1 MVDQLARLQTALT
14 GRYTIER
21 ELGRGGMAIV
31 YLAQD
36 LKHRRSVAIKVLHP
50 ELAAAVGTD
59 RFLREI
65 EIAASLTHPHIVP
78 LHDSGEADSFAYYVM
93 PYVEGESLRER
104 LTRETQLPLDEAVQI
119 GREVADALAHAHSH
133 DVVHR
138 DIKPENILL
147 EAGHAVVSDFGI
159 ARAITAAGGEKLTA
173 TGLAVGTPAYMSPE
187 QLAGG
192 EHVDGRTDVYS
203 LGCVLYEMLAGEP
216 PFTGPTAQAIQARKL
231 TDPVPRLRTIRETV
245 PDALDQVIRRAL
257 AKNPADRFATAHQLA
272 EALERGRTQD
282 AAAGAE
288 SPVAREGPTPRR
300 RSARTAAVVA
310 TAVVLAAASWWAFN
324 ASRGRRAGVA
334 GPTRVESLA
343 VLPLDNFTGD
353 PGQEYFVD
361 GMTEALIA
369 DLSKIGALRVIS
381 RRSVM
386 QYKAVS
392 KPLPEI
398 AKELHV
404 GFVVEGSVVQAGG
417 RVRITAQLI
426 EGATDR
432 HLWAETYERDLR
444 DVLALQS
451 EVARAIAHEVKIKL
465 TPQEQARLETAR
477 PIDPAAHEAYLL
489 GRYLWNKRTAAGLAK
504 AFTYFRQAISK
515 DSSYAAA
522 YAGMADY
529 YNVLPFYSRHSPAE
543 VFPQA
548 KAAALKALEIDET
561 LAEAHA
567 ALAYIT
573 AYYDWD
579 LHGAEREFQRALDL
593 NPSNA
598 AAHHSYSRLLA
609 ALGRVDEALAE
620 IKRSEALDPVSP
632 LLQANTAMILYFGG
646 RYDQAIEQLH
656 RTLELDSSYVVAQ
669 WGLGLAYEQKALYAP
684 AITMMEKAAAGS
696 ARDANFL
703 GSLGHV
709 YAIAGRRR
717 AARQIINE
725 LQEQS
730 KRGYVSS
737 YHVGL
742 VYAGLGED
750 ERAIAWLQ
758 KAAHERSTLLV
769 YLRMDPRLA
778 TLRSDR
784 RFQALTHQVGLP
796 E

>member
-1 MVDQLARLQTALT
+1 
-14 GRYTIER
+14 
-21 ELGRGGMAIV
+21 
-31 YLAQD
+31 
-36 LKHRRSVAIKVLHP
+36 
-50 ELAAAVGTD
+50 
-59 RFLREI
+59 
-65 EIAASLTHPHIVP
+65 
-78 LHDSGEADSFAYYVM
+78 
-93 PYVEGESLRER
+93 
-104 LTRETQLPLDEAVQI
+104 
-119 GREVADALAHAHSH
+119 
-133 DVVHR
+133 
-138 DIKPENILL
+138 
-147 EAGHAVVSDFGI
+147 
-159 ARAITAAGGEKLTA
+159 
-173 TGLAVGTPAYMSPE
+173 
-187 QLAGG
+187 
-192 EHVDGRTDVYS
+192 
-203 LGCVLYEMLAGEP
+203 
-216 PFTGPTAQAIQARKL
+216 
-231 TDPVPRLRTIRETV
+231 
-245 PDALDQVIRRAL
+245 
-257 AKNPADRFATAHQLA
+257 
-272 EALERGRTQD
+272 
-282 AAAGAE
+282 
-288 SPVAREGPTPRR
+288 
-300 RSARTAAVVA
+300 
-310 TAVVLAAASWWAFN
+310 
-324 ASRGRRAGVA
+324 
-334 GPTRVESLA
+334 
-343 VLPLDNFTGD
+343 
-353 PGQEYFVD
+353 
-361 GMTEALIA
+361 
-369 DLSKIGALRVIS
+369 
-381 RRSVM
+381 M

-504 AFTYFRQAISK
+504 AFTYFREAISK

>member
-1 MVDQLARLQTALT
+1 
-14 GRYTIER
+14 
-21 ELGRGGMAIV
+21 
-31 YLAQD
+31 
-36 LKHRRSVAIKVLHP
+36 
-50 ELAAAVGTD
+50 
-59 RFLREI
+59 
-65 EIAASLTHPHIVP
+65 
-78 LHDSGEADSFAYYVM
+78 
-93 PYVEGESLRER
+93 
-104 LTRETQLPLDEAVQI
+104 
-119 GREVADALAHAHSH
+119 
-133 DVVHR
+133 
-138 DIKPENILL
+138 
-147 EAGHAVVSDFGI
+147 
-159 ARAITAAGGEKLTA
+159 
-173 TGLAVGTPAYMSPE
+173 MSPD

-216 PFTGPTAQAIQARKL
+216 PFTGPTAQPIQARKL
-231 TDPVPRLRTIRETV
+231 TDPVRRLRTIRETV

-272 EALERGRTQD
+272 EALKRGRTQD

-432 HLWAETYERDLR
+432 HLWAERYERDLR

-451 EVARAIAHEVKIKL
+451 EVARAIAHEVRIKL

-504 AFTYFRQAISK
+504 AFTYFRQAINK

-529 YNVLPFYSRHSPAE
+529 YNVLPFYSRHSPVE

-548 KAAALKALEIDET
+548 KAAALKALEIDEG
-561 LAEAHA
+561 LSEAHA

-579 LHGAEREFQRALDL
+579 LHGAEREFQRALEL

-609 ALGRVDEALAE
+609 ATGRVDEALAE

-632 LLQANTAMILYFGG
+632 LLQANTAKILYFGG

-656 RTLELDSSYVVAQ
+656 RTLELA
-669 WGLGLAYEQKALYAP
+669 GLSQNGSQARHPPLRPEIPSAHAP
-684 AITMMEKAAAGS
+684 SGAAGVRRPS
-696 ARDANFL
+696 PPDELLHDPGRAVRRAQRREDGARVHRDRPCPVVRIDEVPRQGLDVAVEDQPHEL
-703 GSLGHV
+703 ELPIQQGRPRVAPDDVVRRDEIERRRQVEPGRWALP
-709 YAIAGRRR
+709 AGRQAPRR
-717 AARQIINE
+717 LPARRRVAVVHAVE
-725 LQEQS
+725 GREGH
-730 KRGYVSS
+730 RP
-737 YHVGL
+737 
-742 VYAGLGED
+742 
-750 ERAIAWLQ
+750 RAVVRV
-758 KAAHERSTLLV
+758 AAHHAVGEPQRERGV
-769 YLRMDPRLA
+769 GWERLA
-778 TLRSDR
+778 VHVEPDPCEPRGEVVGARRQAR
-784 RFQALTHQVGLP
+784 RFLAQRYHHPAGPAREQERGVARGREVALEQGGHARRVA
-796 E
+796 

>member
-1 MVDQLARLQTALT
+1 
-14 GRYTIER
+14 
-21 ELGRGGMAIV
+21 
-31 YLAQD
+31 
-36 LKHRRSVAIKVLHP
+36 
-50 ELAAAVGTD
+50 
-59 RFLREI
+59 
-65 EIAASLTHPHIVP
+65 
-78 LHDSGEADSFAYYVM
+78 
-93 PYVEGESLRER
+93 
-104 LTRETQLPLDEAVQI
+104 
-119 GREVADALAHAHSH
+119 
-133 DVVHR
+133 
-138 DIKPENILL
+138 
-147 EAGHAVVSDFGI
+147 
-159 ARAITAAGGEKLTA
+159 
-173 TGLAVGTPAYMSPE
+173 
-187 QLAGG
+187 
-192 EHVDGRTDVYS
+192 
-203 LGCVLYEMLAGEP
+203 
-216 PFTGPTAQAIQARKL
+216 
-231 TDPVPRLRTIRETV
+231 
-245 PDALDQVIRRAL
+245 
-257 AKNPADRFATAHQLA
+257 
-272 EALERGRTQD
+272 
-282 AAAGAE
+282 
-288 SPVAREGPTPRR
+288 
-300 RSARTAAVVA
+300 
-310 TAVVLAAASWWAFN
+310 
-324 ASRGRRAGVA
+324 
-334 GPTRVESLA
+334 
-343 VLPLDNFTGD
+343 
-353 PGQEYFVD
+353 
-361 GMTEALIA
+361 MTEALIA

-543 VFPQA
+543 VLP
-548 KAAALKALEIDET
+548 
-561 LAEAHA
+561 
-567 ALAYIT
+567 
-573 AYYDWD
+573 
-579 LHGAEREFQRALDL
+579 
-593 NPSNA
+593 
-598 AAHHSYSRLLA
+598 
-609 ALGRVDEALAE
+609 
-620 IKRSEALDPVSP
+620 
-632 LLQANTAMILYFGG
+632 QANTAMILYFGG